1 MHFINI
7 AFSLSPLRRHRRNLF
22 NLYSSLSIADAP
34 THTTTIVHAKPQK
47 SVVAAFFLTF
57 LFGPLGLLY
66 ATVAGGVVMII
77 LAILIGAVTLGFGA
91 LITWPL
97 SIIWG
102 VIAAMMSKRT
112 PSMPA

>member
-1 MHFINI
+1 
-7 AFSLSPLRRHRRNLF
+7 
-22 NLYSSLSIADAP
+22 
-34 THTTTIVHAKPQK
+34 
-47 SVVAAFFLTF
+47 
-57 LFGPLGLLY
+57 LLY
-66 ATVAGGVVMII
+66 ATVAGGGVMII

-102 VIAAMMSKRT
+102 IIAAMMSKRT